1 MISLRARIALLVVAA
16 IVAVVGLA
24 TYVAINLLGNPGPRH
39 QMDPVGQQIHLIA
52 HLLAHGD
59 DHAMALMPA
68 PLPGDVDERMTRWLR
83 SALDRTGEPVPVV
96 VTRDDGTRGLTASI
110 PIGDR
115 GWYAVPLSD
124 RPPPPGWDV
133 LLGWLALVILG
144 AALVAIVIANRM
156 IRPLTLLDDAVAA
169 VGPSG
174 TLPRLSEGGP
184 AEVRATARA
193 INRLSD
199 RLQTAMESRMR
210 LVAAAGHDLRT
221 PMTRMRLRAEFVE
234 DEEERALWLADLEE
248 LDRIADS
255 AIRLVREEVADSGRE
270 PLRLDTLLGTLAADL
285 VALGLPVKT
294 GALAPAEVRG
304 EPLALTRALRNLAIN
319 AATHGGGAAIGLA
332 VDGAEAV
339 VRIEDEGP
347 GIPEPLLDR
356 VFEPFFRVDQARR
369 QSVPGAG
376 LGLAIAREIV
386 ARAGGSVT
394 LANRTPHGLRQEI
407 RLPLATS
414 AA

>member
-1 MISLRARIALLVVAA
+1 MISLRARIVVLVVAA

-24 TYVAINLLGNPGPRH
+24 TYVAIDLLGDPGPRR
-39 QMDPVGQQIHLIA
+39 QMNPVGQQIHLIA
-52 HLLAHGD
+52 DLLEHHD
-59 DHAMALMPA
+59 DHTIALMPA
-68 PLPGDVDERMTRWLR
+68 PLPGEIDQRMTRWLR
-83 SALDRTGEPVPVV
+83 SAIDRTGGPIDVV
-96 VTRDDGTRGLTASI
+96 VTRGDDTRGLTASI
-110 PIGDR
+110 PIGDH
-115 GWYAVPLSD
+115 GWYALPLSD

-133 LLGWLALVILG
+133 LLGWLGLVTLG
-144 AALVAIVIANRM
+144 AAIVATVIANRM

-174 TLPRLSEGGP
+174 TLPRLPEDGP

-199 RLQTAMESRMR
+199 RLHAAMESRMR

-255 AIRLVREEVADSGRE
+255 AIRLVREEVAEAAPE
-270 PLRLDTLLGTLAADL
+270 PLGLDALLRSLADDL
-285 VALGLPVKT
+285 VALGLPVRT
-294 GALAPAEVRG
+294 GTLAAAEVRG
-304 EPLALTRALRNLAIN
+304 EPLALTRALRNLTIN
-319 AATHGGGAAIGLA
+319 AATHGGGATIGLA
-332 VDGAEAV
+332 VEGGEAV

-376 LGLAIAREIV
+376 LGLAITREIV
-386 ARAGGSVT
+386 ARLGGTIVLT
-394 LANRTPHGLRQEI
+394 NRQPRGLRQEI
-407 RLPLATS
+407 RLPLA
-414 AA
+414 

>member
-1 MISLRARIALLVVAA
+1 VISLRARIAVLVVAA

-24 TYVAINLLGNPGPRH
+24 TFVAINLLGEPGPRR
-39 QMDPVGQQIHLIA
+39 QMDPAGQQIHLIA
-52 HLLAHGD
+52 RLLAGEAD
-59 DHAMALMPA
+59 PTIALMPA
-68 PLPGDVDERMTRWLR
+68 PLPGDVDQRMTRWLR
-83 SALDRTGEPVPVV
+83 SAIDRTGDPIDVV
-96 VTRDDGTRGLTASI
+96 VTRGDDTRGPTASI
-110 PIGDR
+110 RVGNR
-115 GWYAVPLSD
+115 GWYALPLSD

-133 LLGWLALVILG
+133 LLGWLALVTLG

-174 TLPRLSEGGP
+174 TLPRLPEDGP

-199 RLQTAMESRMR
+199 RLHAAMESRMR

-255 AIRLVREEVADSGRE
+255 AIRLVREEVAEAAPE
-270 PLRLDTLLGTLAADL
+270 PLSLDQLLRALADDL
-285 VALGLPVKT
+285 VALGLPVRT
-294 GALAPAEVRG
+294 GTLAAAEVRG

-319 AATHGGGAAIGLA
+319 AATHGGGATIGLA
-332 VDGAEAV
+332 VEGREAV

-386 ARAGGSVT
+386 ARLGGTIV
-394 LANRTPHGLRQEI
+394 LANRAPKGLRQEI
-407 RLPLATS
+407 RLPLA
-414 AA
+414 